1 LESNHHRIPKLE
13 SFLIDQIRLLACI
26 RKTFALSN
34 ITPRLCQPSPIQDT
48 EQRQLL
54 VCTPKILA
62 VGRLASLFPRCP
74 GVPIYATDPTPTRAR
89 MKMNLCMRHAVLAS

>member
-1 LESNHHRIPKLE
+1 LESHHHRIPRLE

-34 ITPRLCQPSPIQDT
+34 ITSRLYRLSPTHDT
-48 EQRQLL
+48 ERRQLL
-54 VCTPKILA
+54 VCTPKILG
-62 VGRLASLFPRCP
+62 VGKLASLFPRCLEIM
-74 GVPIYATDPTPTRAR
+74 IYATDPTPKRAR